1 MAVRWEPAFRC
12 SFVIKNSLMAVL
24 HDRLLAMWRTV
35 CLCVSRFTQTI
46 VDKFSW
52 TMVVDKDDVGIDA
65 ITTCCDYQPVAV
77 SIDVDAEPVLD
88 PSDSSDSAPG
98 SMSSTPAKSD
108 AGGMSA
114 SISAG
119 SSDEPS
125 SDFECFRGPY
135 LNTRDLLLRDDEDQP
150 MSGEPGAL
158 SDVSSQPEHLVHPS
172 MEECWLVTPPPCF
185 VGNPQQAVIPTSPME
200 DLLIEHPSMS
210 VYSPRNRQPVMESS
224 ASSVDFSPARNQSFP
239 RSASADVLPPQPA
252 EPSPAQPGEMPP
264 PGPGIIPRRAARLNH
279 VLSNV
284 PAVHPSSW
292 NGPAARLRCENIR
305 SFLDRKNRIRAV
317 VGHGHGYRRS
327 QRMTVIHS
335 GMNNSRHCQWPVRQP
350 HSTKLSNFDVII
362 RLSVDNILTLKTTAG
377 TGTYILC

>member
-1 MAVRWEPAFRC
+1 M
-12 SFVIKNSLMAVL
+12 I
-24 HDRLLAMWRTV
+24 
-35 CLCVSRFTQTI
+35 
-46 VDKFSW
+46 
-52 TMVVDKDDVGIDA
+52 VDKDDIGIDA
-65 ITTCCDYQPVAV
+65 ITTCCDRQPVPV
-77 SIDVDAEPVLD
+77 SIDVDPEPVLD

-108 AGGMSA
+108 AGAMSA

-135 LNTRDLLLRDDEDQP
+135 LNTRDLLLPDDEDRP
-150 MSGEPGAL
+150 MSSEPGAL

-185 VGNPQQAVIPTSPME
+185 VGNSEQAITAGPLE

-210 VYSPRNRQPVMESS
+210 VYNPRNRQPVMESS
-224 ASSVDFSPARNQSFP
+224 ASSADFSPARNQSFP
-239 RSASADVLPPQPA
+239 RSASADVLPPQPT
-252 EPSPAQPGEMPP
+252 ELSPPVLGEMPP

-279 VLSNV
+279 IFSNV
-284 PAVHPSSW
+284 PTVQPSSW
-292 NGPAARLRCENIR
+292 NGPGTRLRCENAR
-305 SFLDRKNRIRAV
+305 SFLNRKNRVRAV

-335 GMNNSRHCQWPVRQP
+335 GMNNSRHCQ
-350 HSTKLSNFDVII
+350 
-362 RLSVDNILTLKTTAG
+362 
-377 TGTYILC
+377 